1 MDAEGLP
8 PGALSLEDNPT
19 IVGITEK
26 TNDPPPAGDP
36 GDEDPTPEG
45 TIEGSGGVKFVPLDA
60 VIAERTG
67 RKAATKENAELKTK
81 LTAAEQKAAKYDELA
96 GYVEQAR
103 PIIERVRANPALAN
117 DQPPARVEAPK
128 ALSDTEAVEYA
139 KDLDLYKPD
148 GTPDV
153 DRAQRLAGRQAELAS
168 RSAQAA
174 IAPFQ
179 ANDAQRASHAMQ
191 QQIAA
196 YKDNNGHTV
205 DAGVLKE
212 IWAGIPPELS
222 AKPEVAAV
230 LYQMALGQSIMQGK
244 YGGLKPAG
252 PGAVVPTE
260 SLGGG
265 GKVRAEIDQTGAKF
279 ARAADIKTADF
290 QKTAERFKPGQV
302 NSLE

>member
-1 MDAEGLP
+1 MADEDGLP
-8 PGALSLEDNPT
+8 AGSLSLEDNPT

-26 TNDPPPAGDP
+26 EPPAADP

-67 RKAATKENAELKTK
+67 RKAATKENAALKSQ
-81 LTAAEQKAAKYDELA
+81 LTEAQEKAAKYDELK
-96 GYVEQAR
+96 GYVDQAR

-117 DQPPARVEAPK
+117 DPPQAKVEPAK

-179 ANDAQRASHAMQ
+179 ANDAQRASHAMM
-191 QQIAA
+191 QQISG

-212 IWAGIPPELS
+212 IWAGVPPELS

-244 YGGLKPAG
+244 YGGLKSPG

-265 GKVRAEIDQTGAKF
+265 GKPRAEIDATGLKF
-279 ARAADIKTADF
+279 ARAADMKNADF
-290 QKTAERFKPGQV
+290 QKTAERFQPGRV
-302 NSLE
+302 NALE